1 MGKWTHAVVI
11 MSIVGLVMFLVPEN
25 KLPNTLDVTSLKE
38 VKAEDNETL
47 LTRYEATSTK
57 AAIEAL
63 PFDLALPKTLPF
75 EAEPFKVK
83 NIEDLNAKDGQ
94 EIHIELMTV
103 PVQQKEKGWVIL
115 IADDQ
120 KQLKNDYGIT
130 EDIQISEAV
139 EGEFKSNT
147 SMKSSMIYWT
157 LNSVHY
163 AVHYKNEESPFSVS
177 QHKDTLIDL
186 ANQVI
191 EQSKDD

>member
-38 VKAEDNETL
+38 VKAEEAHSLQTK
-47 LTRYEATSTK
+47 YEASSTEG
-57 AAIEAL
+57 ALEAL
-63 PFDLALPKTLPF
+63 PYKLALPKTLPF

-83 NIEDLNAKDGQ
+83 NIEDLHAKDGQ
-94 EIHIELMTV
+94 EIHIKLKTV

-115 IADDQ
+115 SADDQ

-130 EDIQISEAV
+130 EDIQISETV
-139 EGEFKSNT
+139 EGKFKSNT
-147 SMKSSMIYWT
+147 SMKSSIIYW
-157 LNSVHY
+157 NVNRVNY
-163 AVHYKNEESPFSVS
+163 AVHYKNEAAPFSVS
-177 QHKDTLIDL
+177 RHKKILIDL

-191 EQSKDD
+191 EHSKDD